1 MDSVENT
8 DEKGGGVRN
17 IVSQPDEPINEP
29 TILKM
34 AEENEGKKEED
45 RALVRQI

>member
-17 IVSQPDEPINEP
+17 IVSQPDEISTE
-29 TILKM
+29 TTLIKL

-45 RALVRQI
+45 RALVR